1 MVLSIESDGGV
12 FCEVMGKRSRA
23 DTHRPRGI
31 SLRGRHLE
39 CPADR
44 LALDPFD
51 VLPELQRWNRGR
63 LGCGCFHGNGI
74 TSDDGSGRQDDG
86 SLDRVLELA
95 YVTWPRIFLEPRNHA
110 VLHCIDRS
118 VVPRGVFVDEI
129 LHKHRDVVDAFAK
142 RRHDDRN
149 DVQTIKEVMGSPFP
163 SGGSAP
169 ISLTVSGD
177 LVYVANQ
184 APPFANPAG
193 APNLIGFRID
203 ASGRLTPLAN
213 SMVRFP
219 KGQGPAQVEFSPGG
233 ETVAV
238 TSGFQDAATSR
249 VHGYKVQTDG
259 TLKEGPGSPAHA
271 MNASG
276 DVGFSWNPEGTRVYV
291 ANFRGNAVTV
301 FDINKHTGGVSQ
313 VGETYPTQGSAACWT
328 AISSD
333 GKTLYVANYVSNS
346 ISAFTLQP
354 DGGLTLLGTT
364 MRRGATTPDTKDL
377 VIEKDGKYLYAIASG
392 ARAIAAFSIGPNG
405 ALTELPAG
413 QSPVK
418 LSAGQNILGL
428 ASN

>member
-1 MVLSIESDGGV
+1 MKRKTLFRRHWGRV
-12 FCEVMGKRSRA
+12 F
-23 DTHRPRGI
+23 
-31 SLRGRHLE
+31 L
-39 CPADR
+39 
-44 LALDPFD
+44 
-51 VLPELQRWNRGR
+51 
-63 LGCGCFHGNGI
+63 
-74 TSDDGSGRQDDG
+74 
-86 SLDRVLELA
+86 
-95 YVTWPRIFLEPRNHA
+95 A
-110 VLHCIDRS
+110 VLATVILWAPVRAGNPAVTGYVYTINNDIQQNGVAVFARHVDGTLTPVGGSPFPTGGKGLGGGDIDQQGAIRIHGDYVLAVNPGSDS
-118 VVPRGVFVDEI
+118 VAVFRQGERGALVP
-129 LHKHRDVVDAFAK
+129 
-142 RRHDDRN
+142 
-149 DVQTIKEVMGSPFP
+149 VMGSPFP

-184 APPFANPAG
+184 APPFANPPG
-193 APNLIGFRID
+193 APNLMGFRID
-203 ASGRLTPLAN
+203 ANGRLTPIPS
-213 SMVRFP
+213 SMVTFP
-219 KGQGPAQVEFSPGG
+219 KRQGPAQVECSPGG
-233 ETVAV
+233 EPVAV